1 MTCHHS
7 SAREAAGAAC
17 PSSLRVLALACG
29 AVLLTGLGA
38 CTVTTEGLTSNKIDY
53 RSAPTRTAPLEV
65 PPDLSQLSGDPRY
78 QKPASGAVVS
88 AAEIQASTTP
98 ADTASELSIPSV
110 ADAVAP
116 KRPGA
121 APAAKPASPV
131 VGTPPA
137 ATPASKSGDV
147 RIERSGDQRW
157 LVTNLPADKLWPIL
171 RNFWQ
176 ESGLTVTVDKPD
188 VGVMETDWAQ
198 NRAKLPQD
206 FVRRTVGKVL
216 DSLYDTS
223 QRDRYVTRIER
234 SGSGTEVYISHRSLV
249 ETVVGDRRNEQTK
262 WIAGPNDPNMEAE
275 FLGRLMLKLSAGDP
289 SDAKS
294 AAAAVESIKAAP
306 VTTPPR
312 ARAVEGT
319 TTALEVDDAF
329 DRAWRRVSLSLDRAG
344 YTVEDRDRRAG
355 FFDIRYVDPKFAGME
370 EPGFFSRMFGAKD
383 PEGRTGVRYRV
394 KVSANATGGGTRVEI
409 QGPEGQTR
417 QDSGSQSIRDQ
428 LLQDL
433 H

>member
-29 AVLLTGLGA
+29 TLLLTGLGA

-88 AAEIQASTTP
+88 AAEIQSATPPATT
-98 ADTASELSIPSV
+98 ELSIPSV
-110 ADAVAP
+110 AEAVAP
-116 KRPGA
+116 KKAGAPQAKPTPSASA
-121 APAAKPASPV
+121 APATVAP
-131 VGTPPA
+131 
-137 ATPASKSGDV
+137 SKTSDV

-171 RNFWQ
+171 RTFWQ
-176 ESGLTVTVDKPD
+176 ESGLTLTVDKPD

-216 DSLYDTS
+216 DNLYDTS

-262 WIAGPNDPNMEAE
+262 WVAGPNDPNMEAE
-275 FLGRLMLKLSAGDP
+275 FLGRLLLKLSAGDP
-289 SDAKS
+289 ADAKTT
-294 AAAAVESIKAAP
+294 AAAVESVKAAP

-394 KVSANATGGGTRVEI
+394 KVSANTGSGTRVEI

-417 QDSGSQSIRDQ
+417 QDGGAQAIRDQ

-433 H
+433 R